1 MQIPQPDLA
10 RSITVTSLRFAEGD
24 PLPDR
29 YTCKGDGLPP
39 ELNWVGVPAEAR
51 SVALV
56 VSDPD
61 APRGTF
67 LHWLLTGLPAAGKGL
82 PEGGAPPGA
91 REWPNSGR
99 SARWVPPCPP
109 SGTHRYFF
117 GVYALDSQVV
127 GSTTEQVL
135 QQIARHTIAW
145 GTLHGVVSH

>member
-1 MQIPQPDLA
+1 M
-10 RSITVTSLRFAEGD
+10 
-24 PLPDR
+24 
-29 YTCKGDGLPP
+29 
-39 ELNWVGVPAEAR
+39 PAEAR